1 MTPLRSTP
9 AGRFA
14 RRLGAYLVD
23 CLILFA
29 GVLATQGL
37 ILAAGLNP
45 LAARSTA
52 GLPVA
57 SGALNGWVFFTVTLP
72 CLLYFAAFHASR
84 WVATPGKRWLGLRV
98 VDSAD
103 RSIGFWRAMG
113 RAAVTLAP
121 FEWNHLVLFYL
132 LPAAGEPTPVAWG
145 GIGLTW
151 GLILGYALCVGFDRH
166 QRSPA
171 DRVVDTRVVAT

>member
-1 MTPLRSTP
+1 MTLLRSTP
-9 AGRFA
+9 AGRLA

-45 LAARSTA
+45 LAARAAA
-52 GLPVA
+52 GLPMGGA
-57 SGALNGWVFFTVTLP
+57 ALNGWVFATVTVP
-72 CLLYFAAFHASR
+72 CLLYFAGFHAGR
-84 WVATPGKRWLGLRV
+84 WAATPGKRWLGLRV
-98 VDSAD
+98 ADSAD
-103 RSIGFWRAMG
+103 RPIGFWRAFG
-113 RAAVTLAP
+113 RAAVTLIP

-132 LPAAGEPTPVAWG
+132 LAAGEPTPLAWG

-151 GLILGYALCVGFDRH
+151 VLILAYALCVAFDRQ

-171 DRVVDTRVVAT
+171 DRVVDTRVVVA